1 MVCSTSLLNV
11 ATSIRH
17 KTETHE
23 LTLRKRRNK
32 NLLEGANDSVSR
44 SSSLCVWGG
53 GGYVCIEGCV
63 CVCVVF
69 RCVCVFSLPIHAL
82 PIYYVSL

>member
-1 MVCSTSLLNV
+1 MILSADRAVCV
-11 ATSIRH
+11 
-17 KTETHE
+17 
-23 LTLRKRRNK
+23 
-32 NLLEGANDSVSR
+32 
-44 SSSLCVWGG
+44 CVGG
-53 GGYVCIEGCV
+53 GGGMCASKDV